1 VGQRVPKHT
10 IESLD
15 DPALAPY
22 RDLKWSNLT
31 RWSGRFI
38 AEGDK
43 VVLRLLASG
52 FGVESV
58 LAAESFVPQVLP
70 LLQSRPETRL
80 LVAADDLVPRIVGFN
95 FHRGLLACG
104 IRRPNPTLAELCPA
118 AERSARIVVCP
129 DVQGPDNLGQIIRT
143 SCALGV
149 DGVIV
154 GPRAGDPFSRRV
166 LRVSMG
172 AAFSVPIYESTSHVG
187 DLTQLRTQQA
197 IELVA
202 TVLDDSATPL
212 GSFQCPLRAAILL
225 GSEGHGL
232 DRELVELCDG
242 RITIPMQRGTDS
254 LNVAVAAGIVLNH
267 CAAMVI
273 DADPLHD

>member
-1 VGQRVPKHT
+1 VTTHT
-10 IESLD
+10 INSLD

-22 RDLKWSNLT
+22 RDLKRSNLT

-43 VVLRLLASG
+43 VVLRLLASD
-52 FGVESV
+52 FAIESV
-58 LAAESFVPQVLP
+58 LAAESFAPQVLP
-70 LLQSRPETRL
+70 LMQARPQACL
-80 LVAADDLVPRIVGFN
+80 LVAADNLVPRIVGFN

-104 IRRPNPTLAELCPA
+104 IRRPNPKLADICPV

-172 AAFSVPIYESTSHVG
+172 AAFSVPIYESTSLAD
-187 DLTQLRTQQA
+187 DLMRMRHELA
-197 IELVA
+197 IEPVA
-202 TVLDDSATPL
+202 TVLDPRATPL
-212 GSFQCPLRAAILL
+212 DSFRCPSRAAILL
-225 GSEGHGL
+225 GGEGHGL
-232 DRELVELCDG
+232 DRELIDLCDQ

-254 LNVAVAAGIVLNH
+254 LNVAVAAGI
-267 CAAMVI
+267 I
-273 DADPLHD
+273 LHRCIVKR